1 METMDRVRKN
11 FAKTTSI
18 VETPHLIEMQ
28 SLSYEKFLQFNV
40 EPDQRQD
47 ICLQSIFKS
56 IFPISDFN
64 GTCFLEFVRF
74 NFGEPKYTVEECVE
88 RGMTYDVPIKIT
100 VRLVTYD
107 TDTETGLC
115 AKGISLPTKV

>member
-40 EPDQRQD
+40 EPDQRED
-47 ICLQSIFKS
+47 IGLQSIFKS

-74 NFGEPKYTVEECVE
+74 NFGEPLMCRSK
-88 RGMTYDVPIKIT
+88 
-100 VRLVTYD
+100 
-107 TDTETGLC
+107 
-115 AKGISLPTKV
+115 